1 VAKITIPGTN
11 PEPSDSNIL
20 PCLLCT
26 PPLFNAQSHPK
37 LRSRARQTQK
47 SSSHV
52 PPKRRTAEQVR
63 ERQFGSAWQAS
74 SRGRRRDDE
83 QQLPSAAGLASRRG
97 TNSPL
102 PLRSGDRPVCSCFR
116 RFVGHP
122 LRGAVFDLASRIT
135 LGFLS
140 RRFPRGC
147 CAIQRLLCAD
157 LAAPLDDSFHSFA
170 NSVCTGCQTVIDGFD
185 FDAADSNSKYACR
198 LSMGA

>member
-1 VAKITIPGTN
+1 MRYPQEIQVAKITIPGTN

-102 PLRSGDRPVCSCFR
+102 PLDLGIGLSVSVSDASLGIPCAARCLIWLLELSGVPVTS
-116 RFVGHP
+116 
-122 LRGAVFDLASRIT
+122 
-135 LGFLS
+135 
-140 RRFPRGC
+140 FP
-147 CAIQRLLCAD
+147 
-157 LAAPLDDSFHSFA
+157 
-170 NSVCTGCQTVIDGFD
+170 
-185 FDAADSNSKYACR
+185 
-198 LSMGA
+198 